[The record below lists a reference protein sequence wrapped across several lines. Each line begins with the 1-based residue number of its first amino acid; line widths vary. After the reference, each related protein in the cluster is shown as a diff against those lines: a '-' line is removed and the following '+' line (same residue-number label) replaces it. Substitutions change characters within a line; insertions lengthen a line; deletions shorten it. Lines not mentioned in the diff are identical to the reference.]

1 LTSHIPYPA
10 TINATHA
17 SLPYHHT
24 ERRRKPYLAKA
35 GAAAQEPPHATLPC
49 TMIGQGRVIL
59 SPFAYKYREAEKK
72 EEGEKKRKKQ
82 GGNRGKKEKKENK
95 EEERKKKEKKRKKQ
109 LTKREEIEQKQ
120 QNRKNKNKSR
130 RDKEKNGDQCAFAL

>member
-82 GGNRGKKEKKENK
+82 GGNRGKKEKKENREEERGK
-95 EEERKKKEKKRKKQ
+95 EEERKKKEKKINQEGRNR
-109 LTKREEIEQKQ
+109 TKARE
-120 QNRKNKNKSR
+120 
-130 RDKEKNGDQCAFAL
+130 